1 MLTWPKLRLVI
12 LAALLVTLGYIG
24 YSRGLGWRL
33 GGSPASLRGPYPT
46 EEAWVVGEI
55 VRDVAEMASF
65 PTRLPSDP
73 AIQPVANQAS
83 HYRVSPAGATGRNVD
98 LDLSQ
103 DLWSPE
109 SFAPLAAAIIGAV
122 PGTTRERPAAHVG
135 LLDLTPAALV
145 TSSASISNDLTR
157 EMRDAGLHEAA
168 ALTIGAFALRESAG
182 RFYDVRWSLNRMTAH
197 LAMAAALRSGGPATV
212 DGRLAHAVLLA
223 LANHQARALSSLD
236 SLSEESASDA
246 VKAWTRALRVR
257 MTQDWRLIES
267 PAAATPLE
275 KLEYFRARR
284 LANRSLAVGE
294 LEQLNVSPGIDWMR
308 IGQAAPIGVEDGWLI
323 TDALEAERA
332 ESAEVFRQIHNRE
345 ISTESEEP
353 LNERGGRCLQGDSP
367 QVLPWG
373 AWAEFSQRHLAMFTW
388 RLDTYYR
395 HMLGS
400 SEEADAQKRMLKSE
414 LGDLSMFPLATIFWT
429 KGPDGAEADLQYI
442 NEAID
447 FAMDAPERVAPT
459 AWAFLETGSNYE
471 AVRHS
476 MPSKAG
482 WFVPTAV
489 RSAYDAGTRLA
500 DLGSP
505 LSPDAFN
512 ALIQDAPFDY
522 GVGSE
527 FLRRTY
533 ADKPPYADV
542 LRVFKPRIDY
552 DLRALRLARQRA
564 TEPGDRLQLFRAS
577 CEVASMECVALGA
590 ELVRQDRA
598 DEAALAYKRGF
609 DDPSVDSVMKANS
622 ASWLVTYYVEH
633 GQTAAAI
640 SLAEEA
646 GSTGAQAGLTTQAHL
661 YERLGRLDDAE
672 RVYRN
677 ADESYERP
685 EGLIGFYYRSVN
697 VRKQTSYAA
706 ALDEQ
711 LGRVFPGGLVAVS
724 ANSGSP
730 ATGVIVTKDSELSR
744 AAGLQA
750 GDIIIGLEGWRV
762 DNLPQY
768 RVVNAF
774 STTER
779 MKITAWRGRVFDVTV
794 DAPNRLMG
802 IEFRSHPI
810 QGWGEK

>member
-1 MLTWPKLRLVI
+1 MLTWPKFRLVV
-12 LAALLVTLGYIG
+12 LAALLATLGYLA

-33 GGSPASLRGPYPT
+33 GGTPAAIRGPYST
-46 EEAWVVGEI
+46 EEAWLVGEI

-65 PTRLPSDP
+65 PARLPSAP
-73 AIQPVANQAS
+73 VIQPVANQAS
-83 HYRVSPAGATGRNVD
+83 HYRVSLPATERNVD

-109 SFAPLAAAIIGAV
+109 SFAPLAVAIIGAV
-122 PGTTRERPAAHVG
+122 PATARERPAAHVG
-135 LLDLTPAALV
+135 LLDLTPATLI
-145 TSSASISNDLTR
+145 TSSTSISNDLTR
-157 EMRDAGLHEAA
+157 DMRDPGLHEAA
-168 ALTIGAFALRESAG
+168 ALTVGAFALRESAG

-212 DGRLAHAVLLA
+212 DGRLAQAVLLS
-223 LANHQARALSSLD
+223 LANHQSRALSSLD
-236 SLSEESASDA
+236 TLSEGSPSDA
-246 VKAWTRALRVR
+246 VKAWARALRVR

-267 PAAATPLE
+267 PAAATRLE

-284 LANRSLAVGE
+284 SVHRNLATEE
-294 LEQLNVSPGIDWMR
+294 LQRLNVSPGIDWMR
-308 IGQAAPIGVEDGWLI
+308 LGQAAPMGVEDGWLV
-323 TDALEAERA
+323 TEALEAERT
-332 ESAEVFRQIHNRE
+332 ESADVFRQIHQRE
-345 ISTESEEP
+345 IAVESGEP
-353 LNERGGRCLQGDSP
+353 LNARAVRFLQGDTP

-395 HMLGS
+395 HMLGG
-400 SEEADAQKRMLKSE
+400 SEGADAQKRLLKDE

-429 KGPDGAEADLQYI
+429 KGPRGSEADLQYI

-447 FAMDAPERVAPT
+447 FAMDAPERVTPT
-459 AWAFLETGSNYE
+459 VWAFLETGSNYE
-471 AVRHS
+471 AVRHG

-482 WFVPTAV
+482 WFVPTAA
-489 RSAYDAGTRLA
+489 RAAYDAGTRLA

-505 LSPDAFN
+505 LSPDAFS

-522 GVGSE
+522 GVGNE

-533 ADKPPYADV
+533 GDKPPYSDV
-542 LRVFKPRIDY
+542 LKVFKLRIDY
-552 DLRALRLARQRA
+552 DLRALRLAREGA
-564 TEPGDRLQLFRAS
+564 TEPDERIRLFRTS
-577 CEVASMECVALGA
+577 CEVASMECISLGA

-598 DEAALAYKRGF
+598 DEAALAYKRGL
-609 DDPSVDSVMKANS
+609 DDPSVDAVMKANS
-622 ASWLVTYYVEH
+622 ASWLVTYYFEH
-633 GQTAAAI
+633 GQTAAAL

-646 GSTGAQAGLTTQAHL
+646 GGTGAQAGLTTQAYL
-661 YERLGRLDDAE
+661 YERLGRLEDAE
-672 RVYRN
+672 RVYRD

-685 EGLIGFYYRSVN
+685 EGLIGFYYRAVN
-697 VRKQTSYAA
+697 VRKQTAYAA
-706 ALDEQ
+706 ALHEQ
-711 LGRVFPGGLVAVS
+711 LGRVFPGGLVEVS

-730 ATGVIVTKDSELSR
+730 ATGVIVMKDSELSR

-762 DNLPQY
+762 DNLTQY

-774 STTER
+774 FKTDR
-779 MKITAWRGRVFDVTV
+779 MKITAWRGRVFEVTV
-794 DAPNRLMG
+794 SAPNRLMG

-810 QGWGEK
+810 RGWGEN